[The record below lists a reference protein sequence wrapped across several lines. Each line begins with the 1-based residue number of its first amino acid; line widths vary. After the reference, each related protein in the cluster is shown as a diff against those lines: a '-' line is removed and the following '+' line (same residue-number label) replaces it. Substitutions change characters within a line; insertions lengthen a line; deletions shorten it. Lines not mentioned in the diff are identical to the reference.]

1 MIKIGTFTSLV
12 NTWLANRRTKQTIR
26 NIERNNEARRN
37 ITRYEPSDIEGFIER
52 DAQVGSYIISGG
64 IPPYR
69 SRAAASI
76 VACSLSQNVPVV
88 VLHEGNI
95 DLQNA
100 IATATA
106 FTNNK
111 VIIAKNTSVY
121 DPFYNRTNQEICNL
135 IINSTQSSSGISA
148 IGQQYI
154 TGIAEFIKSKN
165 IPPFCEMFV
174 RCPHDALFDK
184 IDDAVVQGYITD
196 QKAVQIRNQLMQGQN
211 ERANV
216 QSFFSQ
222 LSYQGAGVLSNKGS
236 RNAAVNIRT
245 AVEHNGMLMIDIG
258 SSTNDIL
265 LNLLMN
271 EVKEVLAAGRQIML
285 VLDGININSNDTLLK
300 IIKSLSSR
308 CLTTMLADDVYSMLG
323 ADDNLFHS
331 FVGNACK
338 CIVFSH
344 SMGVSCNKWAEVFGY
359 YDVDKVSQNTG
370 TNQNYQWGYGFGSS
384 TSISV
389 ATNREFIVKPEELAR
404 LSSSEVYILDRNAR
418 ELAYTTLR

>member
-1 MIKIGTFTSLV
+1 MGTFTSLV
-12 NTWLANRRTKQTIR
+12 NSWLANRRTKQTIR

-52 DAQVGSYIISGG
+52 DSQVGSYIISGG
-64 IPPYR
+64 ASLNR

-76 VACSLSQNVPVV
+76 VACSLSQGIPVV
-88 VLHEGNI
+88 VLHEGNVE
-95 DLQNA
+95 LQNT
-100 IATATA
+100 IVSATA
-106 FTNNK
+106 FTSNK

-121 DPFYNRTNQEICNL
+121 DPFYNRSNQEICNL
-135 IINSTQSSSGISA
+135 IINSAQSSSVISA

-154 TGIAEFIKSKN
+154 IGIAEFIKSKN

-174 RCPHDALFDK
+174 RCPHDDLFDK
-184 IDDAVVQGYITD
+184 IDAAIVQGHISD
-196 QKAVQIRNQLMQGQN
+196 QKATQIRNQLMQGQN
-211 ERANV
+211 ERANI
-216 QSFFSQ
+216 QTFFSQ
-222 LSYQGAGVLSNKGS
+222 LAFQGAGILSNKGN
-236 RNAAVNIRT
+236 RNSAVNIKT

-265 LNLLMN
+265 LSLLIN
-271 EVKEVLAAGRQIML
+271 EVKEVLAAGKRIML
-285 VLDGININSNDTLLK
+285 ILDGININSNETLSKL
-300 IIKSLSSR
+300 IKSLSSR

-331 FVGNACK
+331 FVGNASK

-344 SMGVSCNKWAEVFGY
+344 SMGVSCNKWSEVFGY

-370 TNQNYQWGYGFGSS
+370 SNQNYQWGYGFGSS
-384 TSISV
+384 NSISV

-404 LSSSEVYILDRNAR
+404 LAPSEVYILDRNAR
-418 ELAYTTLR
+418 ELAYTTIR

>member
-1 MIKIGTFTSLV
+1 MGTFTSLI
-12 NTWLANRRTKQTIR
+12 NSWLANRRTRQTIR

-64 IPPYR
+64 LSLYR

-76 VACSLSQNVPVV
+76 AACSLSQNIPVV

-95 DLQNA
+95 ELQNM
-100 IATATA
+100 IASATA
-106 FTNNK
+106 FTGNK

-121 DPFYNRTNQEICNL
+121 DPFYNRSNQEICNL
-135 IINSTQSSSGISA
+135 IINSTQSSTVISA

-154 TGIAEFIKSKN
+154 IGIAEFIKSKN
-165 IPPFCEMFV
+165 ILPFCEMFV
-174 RCPHDALFDK
+174 RCPHDTLFDK
-184 IDDAVVQGYITD
+184 IDDAVIQGHITD
-196 QKAVQIRNQLMQGQN
+196 QKATQIRNQLMQGQN

-216 QSFFSQ
+216 QTFFSQ
-222 LSYQGAGVLSNKGS
+222 LAYQGAGVLSNKGS
-236 RNAAVNIRT
+236 RNAAVNIKT

-265 LNLLMN
+265 LNLLVN
-271 EVKEVLAAGRQIML
+271 EVKEVLAAGKRIML
-285 VLDGININSNDTLLK
+285 VLDGININSNEALSK
-300 IIKSLSSR
+300 VIKSLSSR
-308 CLTTMLADDVYSMLG
+308 CLTTMLSDDVYSMLG

-331 FVGNACK
+331 FVGNASK

-344 SMGVSCNKWAEVFGY
+344 SMGVSCNKWSEVFGY

-384 TSISV
+384 NSISV

-404 LSSSEVYILDRNAR
+404 LAPSEVYILDRNAR
-418 ELAYTTLR
+418 ELAYTTIR